1 MKLDLKKVKL
11 PVYEL
16 ATREDHIAPAESVY
30 IGSRAFG
37 GPVEYVLA
45 GSGHIA
51 GVVNPPSPDGK
62 RHKYQFW
69 TNADRVETLAEWLEG
84 AKETPG
90 SWWPHWAEWLASHSG
105 DQVDAR
111 QPGAKLGVIED
122 APGSYVRTKA

>member
-1 MKLDLKKVKL
+1 VKLDMKKVKL

-30 IGSRAFG
+30 IGSRLFG

-51 GVVNPPSPDGK
+51 GVVNPPAPEGK
-62 RHKYQFW
+62 KAKYQYW
-69 TNADRVETLAEWLEG
+69 TNSDRVDTLAEWLEG

-90 SWWPHWAEWLASHSG
+90 SWWPHWINWLSSLSG
-105 DQVDAR
+105 GKVAAR
-111 QPGAKLGVIED
+111 HPGARLGVIED
-122 APGSYVRTKA
+122 APGSFVRAKA